1 MQFSVPVRVR
11 SKGIHRQLELIHR
24 SFRENA
30 FDSTRC
36 RAEARSSDRRQDG
49 ESVVGGEV
57 HNENL
62 GDEMEGD
69 DDPNEHWQGHLRILD
84 ALDRRKG
91 KKVYV
96 GQHRR
101 AGIVDVQ
108 PQLS

>member
-36 RAEARSSDRRQDG
+36 RAEARSSGRRQDG

-69 DDPNEHWQGHLRILD
+69 DDLNEPWVDSSPRSPTMRLLRV
-84 ALDRRKG
+84 AK
-91 KKVYV
+91 
-96 GQHRR
+96 
-101 AGIVDVQ
+101 A
-108 PQLS
+108 